1 MSKFLAPKHFK
12 RCLFFGPERNENQNF
27 RSLLQG
33 HTETIFDCSFK
44 PEDSDL
50 LATGSFDGSI
60 KIWRVDTM
68 EAVSLFLSTRSRDFV

>member
-1 MSKFLAPKHFK
+1 MQYLQ
-12 RCLFFGPERNENQNF
+12 E
-27 RSLLQG
+27 LLSFQG

-60 KIWRVDTM
+60 KIWRIDTL
-68 EAVSLFLSTRSRDFV
+68 EAVSL

>member
-1 MSKFLAPKHFK
+1 MSF
-12 RCLFFGPERNENQNF
+12 
-27 RSLLQG
+27 QG

-60 KIWRVDTM
+60 KIWKIDTL
-68 EAVSLFLSTRSRDFV
+68 EAVSIHICLGNLHGRLIYH

>member
-1 MSKFLAPKHFK
+1 MSF
-12 RCLFFGPERNENQNF
+12 
-27 RSLLQG
+27 QG

-60 KIWRVDTM
+60 KIWKIDTL
-68 EAVSLFLSTRSRDFV
+68 EAVSINVDILQH